1 MPKDDSG
8 VINIKYTSTQ
18 YPPGYWWENA
28 LSGMWFY
35 VDGQLVDSGLCNG
48 SRSVELPTEEW
59 IYVTGEIV
67 EFAWTAFS
75 FLPEGYADNTFTAYI
90 DDMEEKLSGSRYVY
104 NWQDDLKML
113 KHYRWLRNQIAHEID
128 VNEDDSCTKD
138 DIEWINGFYD
148 RIMKQEDPLALYRK
162 ATQEFAVKQQKTQV
176 VHTEDRDVYKLKHD
190 ITQNKQKA
198 KGKDLEWNKIAIC
211 VILIIAII
219 LILYYN
225 L

>member
-1 MPKDDSG
+1 MSFMESYKRLDKICKEMYEVDKG
-8 VINIKYTSTQ
+8 V
-18 YPPGYWWENA
+18 
-28 LSGMWFY
+28 
-35 VDGQLVDSGLCNG
+35 
-48 SRSVELPTEEW
+48 
-59 IYVTGEIV
+59 
-67 EFAWTAFS
+67 
-75 FLPEGYADNTFTAYI
+75 TAYI

-162 ATQEFAVKQQKTQV
+162 ATQEFAVKQEDPLALYRRAPQEFAVNQQKTQV
-176 VHTEDRDVYKLKHD
+176 VHTEDCDVYKLKHD
-190 ITQNKQKA
+190 ITQNKQKT

-211 VILIIAII
+211 VR
-219 LILYYN
+219 
-225 L
+225 

>member
-1 MPKDDSG
+1 MSFMESYKRLDKICKEMYEADKG
-8 VINIKYTSTQ
+8 V
-18 YPPGYWWENA
+18 
-28 LSGMWFY
+28 
-35 VDGQLVDSGLCNG
+35 
-48 SRSVELPTEEW
+48 
-59 IYVTGEIV
+59 
-67 EFAWTAFS
+67 
-75 FLPEGYADNTFTAYI
+75 TAYI
-90 DDMEEKLSGSRYVY
+90 DDMEDKPSGSRYVY
-104 NWQDDLKML
+104 NWQNDLKML

-162 ATQEFAVKQQKTQV
+162 ATQEFAVKQEDPLALYRRATQEFAVKQQKTQV

>member
-1 MPKDDSG
+1 MSFMESYKRLDKICKEMYEADKG
-8 VINIKYTSTQ
+8 V
-18 YPPGYWWENA
+18 
-28 LSGMWFY
+28 
-35 VDGQLVDSGLCNG
+35 
-48 SRSVELPTEEW
+48 
-59 IYVTGEIV
+59 
-67 EFAWTAFS
+67 
-75 FLPEGYADNTFTAYI
+75 TAYI

-162 ATQEFAVKQQKTQV
+162 ATQEFAVKQQKAQV

-198 KGKDLEWNKIAIC
+198 QGKDLEWNKIAIC
-211 VILIIAII
+211 VILIVAII

>member
-1 MPKDDSG
+1 MSFMESYKRLDKICKEMYEADKG
-8 VINIKYTSTQ
+8 V
-18 YPPGYWWENA
+18 
-28 LSGMWFY
+28 
-35 VDGQLVDSGLCNG
+35 
-48 SRSVELPTEEW
+48 
-59 IYVTGEIV
+59 
-67 EFAWTAFS
+67 
-75 FLPEGYADNTFTAYI
+75 TAYI
-90 DDMEEKLSGSRYVY
+90 DDMEEKLSGSRYFY
-104 NWQDDLKML
+104 DWQDDLKML

-162 ATQEFAVKQQKTQV
+162 TTQEFAVKQEDPLALYRRATQEFAVKQQKTQV

-190 ITQNKQKA
+190 ITQNKQKS